1 MRPVIWTILAILVVA
16 AIVFVVIARKGAT
29 PDRIRREMTPEAYT
43 KFADRMEKNIATYEE
58 RLAKLTEKGIS
69 PQAQPMVDQY
79 NAKLNELKEAVADL
93 RANPTEQ
100 KVEKIRAT
108 YKELRK
114 IFHDLG
120 GAESGEE
127 GEE

>member
-43 KFADRMEKNIATYEE
+43 KFTDRMEKNIATYEE

-120 GAESGEE
+120 GTESGEE